1 MSEEDKELEEIRRK
15 KLEKMLQESKKKEVG
30 RMDVRIVIPVLEE
43 SGLNAR
49 LSEHFG
55 RAPYFAVIELDEN
68 GRVSNQRT
76 VPNVGE
82 HLGGSGRRADF
93 ILQLKPNAII
103 TYGMGPRGLNIYQ
116 SVRVAVLR
124 ANANTV
130 GEVIAAYN
138 KDELEELTE
147 GCHQARHP

>member
-1 MSEEDKELEEIRRK
+1 M
-15 KLEKMLQESKKKEVG
+15 G
-30 RMDVRIVIPVLEE
+30 VRIVIPVMDE

-55 RAPYFAVIELDEN
+55 RAPYFSVVELDEN
-68 GRVSNQRT
+68 GSISNQRT
-76 VPNVGE
+76 VSNVGE

-103 TYGMGPRGLNIYQ
+103 AYGMGPRGLNIYQ
-116 SVRVAVLR
+116 SVNVAVLR

-130 GEVIAAYN
+130 REVITAYN
-138 KDELEELTE
+138 KDELRELTE